1 MHQRSAPS
9 YLGFSEGGLYQ
20 PGMVPRVPSGR
31 DFNLPPWDPEA
42 LPSDVILPPEFT
54 QDELDMLLETLSPP
68 ASSSGPSASR
78 GN

>member
-1 MHQRSAPS
+1 M
-9 YLGFSEGGLYQ
+9 YLWNDDVIQSKSTCTEGGLYQ

-54 QDELDMLLETLSPP
+54 QDELDMLLEVKLNQNEHRSK
-68 ASSSGPSASR
+68 AS
-78 GN
+78 